1 MKLKK
6 FIQKVDLTK
15 YSKITLIDERQST
28 DYGDIYK
35 GGDKVDEE
43 ILKECGDLEVV
54 AGQDPNNLEIGG
66 VYGNAI
72 IKVPVEV

>member
-6 FIQKVDLTK
+6 FIQKVDLSK
-15 YSKITLIDERQST
+15 YSKITVMDEWQAT

>member
-15 YSKITLIDERQST
+15 YSKITVMDEWQST

-35 GGDKVDEE
+35 GGDKINEKV
-43 ILKECGDLEVV
+43 LAECGDLEVI
-54 AGQDPNNLEIGG
+54 AGQNPNNLEIGG

-72 IKVPVEV
+72 IKVPAEV